1 MRQHIR
7 HTRIL
12 SNLDAKEVTRMA
24 GTIARFSKEYPEFPI
39 VEFLDHSAFDE
50 LISIDLEQD
59 TYRFIFNVEQK
70 YWSPSMEGVYSAFI
84 NYVGTRMVHPEDQ
97 QLYLDMMDPQRLPI
111 HLEAADDVLDFEF
124 RVRKT
129 SGGWHWCEQYVVSSA
144 RHGVPEGAIYY
155 YVDDP
160 MSDVKCILSMRRENG
175 N

>member
-12 SNLDAKEVTRMA
+12 SNLDAKEITRMA

-111 HLEAADDVLDFEF
+111 HLEAADDGYSSESPLNQMQKSTKTAQAKRAPPERMVLKALIKSFPC
-124 RVRKT
+124 RLHVSVMVSK
-129 SGGWHWCEQYVVSSA
+129 EQ
-144 RHGVPEGAIYY
+144 
-155 YVDDP
+155 
-160 MSDVKCILSMRRENG
+160 
-175 N
+175 